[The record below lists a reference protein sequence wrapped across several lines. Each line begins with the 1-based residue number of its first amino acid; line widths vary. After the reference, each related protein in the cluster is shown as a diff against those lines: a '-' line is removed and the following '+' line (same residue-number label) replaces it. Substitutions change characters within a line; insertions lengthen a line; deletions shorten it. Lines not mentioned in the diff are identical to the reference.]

1 MRKLIAASASLLL
14 LACSSTSQGQHRA
27 AHGDLRSR
35 MERCSGSPS
44 TIVTPR
50 RPGEGPSEAGVEI
63 AGREGRLESTDIGT
77 CPDVAMAP
85 VDGGPGLDA
94 GARN

>member
-1 MRKLIAASASLLL
+1 MRKLIAASTSLLL

-27 AHGDLRSR
+27 AQGDLRSR

-44 TIVTPR
+44 TIITPR
-50 RPGEGPSEAGVEI
+50 RPGEGPSNEGVEV
-63 AGREGRLESTDIGT
+63 AGREGRLESSAIGT

-85 VDGGPGLDA
+85 ADGGPTPDA
-94 GARN
+94 GAGH

>member
-1 MRKLIAASASLLL
+1 MRKLITAAAILLL

-44 TIVTPR
+44 TIITPR
-50 RPGEGPSEAGVEI
+50 RPGEGPSDEGVEI
-63 AGREGRLESTDIGT
+63 AGREGRLESSAIGG
-77 CPDVAMAP
+77 CPDVAMATA
-85 VDGGPGLDA
+85 DGGPNPDA
-94 GARN
+94 GAGH